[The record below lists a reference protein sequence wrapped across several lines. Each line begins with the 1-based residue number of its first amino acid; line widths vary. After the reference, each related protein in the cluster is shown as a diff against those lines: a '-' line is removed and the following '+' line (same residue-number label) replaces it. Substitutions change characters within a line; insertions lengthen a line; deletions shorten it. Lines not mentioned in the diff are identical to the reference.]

1 MCIAKHVILRTQVKT
16 LLGKHLKGEMVQ
28 IIQICR
34 LEGMAIIKTLISA
47 SLLLWHFSM
56 NMVLANSGSY
66 IAGQFAEKEGDF
78 RNASYYYIDLIS
90 RGETE
95 SEIIKRSIIY
105 SALSGN
111 FEVATAIS
119 RKIDDLELNY
129 PIANLIIFAEAIKNK
144 ENDKIVEEFE
154 RHKNFFPAI
163 FRNVAEFWIL
173 IIKNEKDKAFKLL
186 NSLSINNE
194 AQMQIINYN
203 QLLAYIYFNKYEQAK
218 TLYENLDFSDFLF
231 DSDSALALLEYFRKD
246 KESKVFKSI
255 LNKVRS
261 ASDNSY
267 YILALMDDLSSGEEI
282 NSIRINPYKQ
292 IAEVFF
298 RWSQSVQLRGK
309 NGINKPFYL
318 SLANYSDPTSSFLK
332 FKTATVL
339 SDTENYGLSKEI
351 LDSFSKEDVFY
362 MDSIVERTYAIEQQ
376 DNDESA
382 LEYIERFI
390 SNGFKN
396 ARLLKT
402 YGSLQ
407 RSQRLYKESI
417 KSYTGAIEAAKR
429 EKYTE
434 AVWPILFLRG
444 ISFERSKNWDLA
456 EADFIS
462 ALELSPDQPQV
473 LNYMGYS
480 LLERKEKLDQAMR
493 MILLAAEKAPDSYHI
508 IDSLGWAYYRTG
520 DFEQAL
526 LYLERA
532 MELES
537 TDPIVNDHLGDVL
550 WMLGRKREAKFQW
563 KKSLSFKPEPVD
575 QKNTEDKL
583 AFGLN

>member
-1 MCIAKHVILRTQVKT
+1 MFIAKHVILRTQVKT

-298 RWSQSVQLRGK
+298 RWSQSVQLQGK

-318 SLANYSDPTSSFLK
+318 SLANYADPTSSFLK

>member
-1 MCIAKHVILRTQVKT
+1 MKI

-66 IAGQFAEKEGDF
+66 VAGQFAEKEGDF

-186 NSLSINNE
+186 NSLNINNE

-203 QLLAYIYFNKYEQAK
+203 QLLAYIYFNEYEQAK

-298 RWSQSVQLRGK
+298 RWSQSVQLQGK

-318 SLANYSDPTSSFLK
+318 SLANYADPTSSFLK

-362 MDSIVERTYAIEQQ
+362 MDSIVERTNAIEQQ
-376 DNDESA
+376 DNDELA

>member
-1 MCIAKHVILRTQVKT
+1 
-16 LLGKHLKGEMVQ
+16 
-28 IIQICR
+28 
-34 LEGMAIIKTLISA
+34 
-47 SLLLWHFSM
+47 M

-154 RHKNFFPAI
+154 RHKIFFPAI

-203 QLLAYIYFNKYEQAK
+203 QLLAYIYFNEDEQAK

-298 RWSQSVQLRGK
+298 RWSQSVQLQGK

-318 SLANYSDPTSSFLK
+318 SLANYADPTSSFLK

-376 DNDESA
+376 DNNESA

>member
-1 MCIAKHVILRTQVKT
+1 
-16 LLGKHLKGEMVQ
+16 MVQ
-28 IIQICR
+28 LKNLTIVF
-34 LEGMAIIKTLISA
+34 LL
-47 SLLLWHFSM
+47 SLHFSL
-56 NMVLANSGSY
+56 NVVLANSGSY

-78 RNASYYYIDLIS
+78 RNASYYYVDLIS

-95 SEIIKRSIIY
+95 REIIKRSIIY
-105 SALSGN
+105 SALAGN

-119 RKIDDLELNY
+119 RKVDDLELNY
-129 PIANLIIFAEAIKNK
+129 PIANLIIFAETIKNREK
-144 ENDKIVEEFE
+144 GKILAAFE
-154 RHKNFFPAI
+154 QYKNFFPSI
-163 FRNVAEFWIL
+163 FQNVSEFWIL
-173 IIKNEKDKAFKLL
+173 IINNEKDKAFRLL

-203 QLLAYIYFNKYEQAK
+203 QLLAYVYFNEYEQAE

-231 DSDSALALLEYFRKD
+231 DSDSALALLEYFQKD

-267 YILALMDDLSSGEEI
+267 YILALMEDLSSGEEI
-282 NSIRINPYKQ
+282 NSIRIDPYKQ

-298 RWSQSVQLRGK
+298 RWSQSVQLQGK

-318 SLANYSDPTSSFLK
+318 SLANYADPTSSFLK

-351 LDSFSKEDVFY
+351 LDNFSKEDVFY

-382 LEYIERFI
+382 LEYIEKFI
-390 SNGFKN
+390 SDGFKN

-407 RSQRLYKESI
+407 RSQRLYNEAI
-417 KSYTGAIEAAKR
+417 KSYTRAIEEAKR
-429 EKYTE
+429 EQYTE
-434 AVWPILFLRG
+434 AIWPILFLRG
-444 ISFERSKNWDLA
+444 ISFERSKNWGLA

-462 ALELSPDQPQV
+462 ALELSPNQPQI

-493 MILLAAEKAPDSYHI
+493 MILMAAEKAPDSYHI
-508 IDSLGWAYYRTG
+508 IDSLGWAYYKTG
-520 DFEQAL
+520 DFEKAL

-575 QKNTEDKL
+575 QKKTEDKL

>member
-1 MCIAKHVILRTQVKT
+1 MKI

-34 LEGMAIIKTLISA
+34 LEGMATIKTLILA
-47 SLLLWHFSM
+47 SLLFWHFPM

-66 IAGQFAEKEGDF
+66 IAGQFAEKEWDF

-95 SEIIKRSIIY
+95 REIIKRSLIY

-119 RKIDDLELNY
+119 RKIEDLELNY

-144 ENDKIVEEFE
+144 ENHKIVEEFE
-154 RHKNFFPAI
+154 RNKNLFPAI

-173 IIKNEKDKAFKLL
+173 IINNEKDKAFRLL

-203 QLLAYIYFNKYEQAK
+203 QLLAYVYLNEYEQAK

-231 DSDSALALLEYFRKD
+231 DSDSALALLKYFQKYKES

-261 ASDNSY
+261 ASNNSY
-267 YILALMDDLSSGEEI
+267 YILALMDELSSGGEI
-282 NSIRINPYKQ
+282 NSIRIDPYKQ
-292 IAEVFF
+292 IAEVFL
-298 RWSQSVQLRGK
+298 RWSQSVQIQGK

-318 SLANYSDPTSSFLK
+318 SLANYADPTSSFLK

-351 LDSFSKEDVFY
+351 LDNFSKEDVFY
-362 MDSIVERTYAIEQQ
+362 MDSIVERTFAIEQQ

-382 LEYIERFI
+382 LEYIEKFI
-390 SNGFKN
+390 SDGFKN

-407 RSQRLYKESI
+407 RSQRLYNEAI
-417 KSYTGAIEAAKR
+417 KSYTGAIEEAKR
-429 EKYTE
+429 EQYTE
-434 AVWPILFLRG
+434 AIWPILFLRG
-444 ISFERSKNWDLA
+444 ISFERSKNWNLA

-462 ALELSPDQPQV
+462 ALELSPNQPQI

-493 MILLAAEKAPDSYHI
+493 MILMAAEKSPDSYHI
-508 IDSLGWAYYRTG
+508 IDSLGWAYYKTG
-520 DFEQAL
+520 NFEKAL

-575 QKNTEDKL
+575 QKKTEDKL
-583 AFGLN
+583 AFGLNKR

>member
-1 MCIAKHVILRTQVKT
+1 
-16 LLGKHLKGEMVQ
+16 
-28 IIQICR
+28 
-34 LEGMAIIKTLISA
+34 MAIIKTLILA

-66 IAGQFAEKEGDF
+66 VAGQFAEKEADF

-111 FEVATAIS
+111 FGVATAIS

-129 PIANLIIFAEAIKNK
+129 PLANLIIFAEAIKNK

-203 QLLAYIYFNKYEQAK
+203 QLLAYIYFNEYEQAK

-246 KESKVFKSI
+246 RESKVFKSI

-339 SDTENYGLSKEI
+339 ADTENYRLSKEI

-376 DNDESA
+376 DNDELA

>member
-1 MCIAKHVILRTQVKT
+1 
-16 LLGKHLKGEMVQ
+16 MVQ

-34 LEGMAIIKTLISA
+34 LEEMAIIKTLILA

-56 NMVLANSGSY
+56 NTVLANSGSY

-95 SEIIKRSIIY
+95 REIIKRSIIY

-119 RKIDDLELNY
+119 RKIVDLELNY

-154 RHKNFFPAI
+154 QHKNFFPSI

-173 IIKNEKDKAFKLL
+173 IINDDKDKAFKLL

-203 QLLAYIYFNKYEQAK
+203 QLLAYIYFNEYEQAK
-218 TLYENLDFSDFLF
+218 TLYENLDFNDFLF
-231 DSDSALALLEYFRKD
+231 DSDSALALLEYFRKE
-246 KESKVFKSI
+246 KKSKVFKSI

-267 YILALMDDLSSGEEI
+267 YILALMDELSSGEEI
-282 NSIRINPYKQ
+282 NSIKINPYKQ

-298 RWSQSVQLRGK
+298 RWSQSVQLQGK

-318 SLANYSDPTSSFLK
+318 SLANYADPTSSFLK

-382 LEYIERFI
+382 LKYIEKFI

-407 RSQRLYKESI
+407 RAQRLYKESI

-493 MILLAAEKAPDSYHI
+493 MILLAAEKAPNSYHI
-508 IDSLGWAYYRTG
+508 IDSLGWAYYKTG

>member
-1 MCIAKHVILRTQVKT
+1 MKI

-34 LEGMAIIKTLISA
+34 LEGMAIVKTLIAA
-47 SLLLWHFSM
+47 SLLLWHFSI
-56 NMVLANSGSY
+56 NIVLANSGSY

-203 QLLAYIYFNKYEQAK
+203 QLLAYIYFNEYEQAK

-231 DSDSALALLEYFRKD
+231 DSDSALALLEYFQKD

-267 YILALMDDLSSGEEI
+267 YILALMEELSSGEEI
-282 NSIRINPYKQ
+282 NSIRIDPYKQ

-298 RWSQSVQLRGK
+298 RWSQSVQLQGK

-318 SLANYSDPTSSFLK
+318 SLANYADPTSSFLK

-351 LDSFSKEDVFY
+351 LDNFSKEDVFY

-376 DNDESA
+376 DNDETA
-382 LEYIERFI
+382 LEYIEKFI
-390 SNGFKN
+390 SDGFKN

-407 RSQRLYKESI
+407 RSQRLYNEAI
-417 KSYTGAIEAAKR
+417 KSYTRAIEEAKR
-429 EKYTE
+429 EQYTE
-434 AVWPILFLRG
+434 AIWPILFLRG
-444 ISFERSKNWDLA
+444 ISFERSKNWGLA

-462 ALELSPDQPQV
+462 ALELSPNQPQI

-493 MILLAAEKAPDSYHI
+493 MIVMAAEKAPDSYHI
-508 IDSLGWAYYRTG
+508 IDSLGWAYYKTG
-520 DFEQAL
+520 DFEKAL

-575 QKNTEDKL
+575 QKKTEDKL